1 MTPPSSQ
8 PATFAELLSD
18 LLKRDPGR
26 PLITFYDD
34 ATGERVELSV
44 TTYANWVAKTASLLA
59 EEFDI
64 ERGSRVFVDLPT
76 HWLVPVFLGAAWTIG
91 AEVVMSDSGDLVVT
105 GPNDPELYAASTGR
119 GTPVL
124 ASALLPLGVRFRDAL
139 PAGVRDFGIEVWG
152 QPDAF
157 TPWELPEAAD
167 ALLEGSAW
175 ADLAGS
181 GEWSGQRL
189 LTTVNPIVNPSV
201 LLQPISG
208 GGSVVL
214 WRNPDQ
220 DPSRL
225 DRLRDSERVTATHL
239 PSPA

>member
-1 MTPPSSQ
+1 MTPPSRQ

-18 LLKRDPGR
+18 LLRRDPGR

-59 EEFDI
+59 EEFDV
-64 ERGSRVFVDLPT
+64 ERGSRVLIDLPI

-91 AEVVMSDSGDLVVT
+91 AEVTNEQDVDLVVAS
-105 GPNDPELYAASTGR
+105 PIPSRLESYAAGSA
-119 GTPVL
+119 PVL
-124 ASALLPLGVRFRDAL
+124 ASALLPLGVRFREAL
-139 PAGVRDFGIEVWG
+139 PPGVRDFGVEVWG

-157 TPWELPEAAD
+157 TPWELPEAED
-167 ALLEGSAW
+167 RLFHGSTW
-175 ADLAGS
+175 GELPLAGS
-181 GEWSGQRL
+181 WTGERL
-189 LTTVNPIVNPSV
+189 LTTVNPLRDPAV
-201 LLQPISG
+201 LLQPLAG

-214 WRNPDQ
+214 WRNADQ
-220 DPSRL
+220 DPDRL

-239 PSPA
+239 VAR